1 VTPASVPPPRVEERR
16 LLERWLKRGELA
28 AREELVHRLL
38 PLARR
43 IARRYVG
50 MGESLDDLVQVAS
63 IGLMKAVD
71 RYDLERGAS
80 LRAYAERMV
89 DGELRHHLRDAGA
102 PLHVPRALHARM
114 LAVLRTSAR
123 LGARPGGAGAAEIAA
138 VLKLTPAE
146 VADALQAGSALRITS
161 LDQRASGS
169 DGLRLSYADRVGED
183 DSGFEMVED
192 RSVIDRAWR
201 ALDRRERESLVL
213 RLVHDLTYREIAERL
228 GMSVT
233 HTVRLVTRALD
244 RLQTVARAA
253 EGD

>member
-1 VTPASVPPPRVEERR
+1 VTPAPVPPQRVEERR
-16 LLERWLKRGELA
+16 LLERWLNRGELT
-28 AREELVHRLL
+28 AREELVRRLL

-43 IARRYVG
+43 IARRYEG

-80 LRAYAERMV
+80 LRTYAERMV

-102 PLHVPRALHARM
+102 LLHIPRALHARM

-123 LGARPGGAGAAEIAA
+123 LSARPGGDVAKEIAA
-138 VLKLTPAE
+138 MLNLTPAE
-146 VADALQAGSALRITS
+146 VADAMQAGSALKVSS
-161 LDQRASGS
+161 LDQPPSGS
-169 DGLRLSYADRVGED
+169 NGQRLSYADRVGAD
-183 DSGFEMVED
+183 DSRLEMVED

-201 ALDRRERESLVL
+201 SLDPRERESLVL

-228 GMSVT
+228 GMSTT
-233 HTVRLVTRALD
+233 HAVRLVTRALD
-244 RLQTVARAA
+244 RLQTVARAGE
-253 EGD
+253 EG